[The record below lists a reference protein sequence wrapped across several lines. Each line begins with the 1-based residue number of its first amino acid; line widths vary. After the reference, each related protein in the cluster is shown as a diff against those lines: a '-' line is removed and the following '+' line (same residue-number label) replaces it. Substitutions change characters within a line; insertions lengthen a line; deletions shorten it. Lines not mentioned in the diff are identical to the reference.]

1 MKLIRQRG
9 YVLMLV
15 LVVVLVVAGLSAVAI
30 RQSLTDVRFAFATG
44 KVNEL
49 FVMADMPLTLLTQQS
64 AINTITANDGVLNAL
79 IRHHQDIGTHHDMS
93 AGGENQT
100 VAFACYD
107 QALGVA
113 NFARSRFVIE
123 GRASCDEGQVW
134 LWLVLLQAGEQ
145 EDFSSFATGV
155 PLDEATGDVQESGV
169 MRLVN
174 YRVRA
179 YALAVD
185 GRHTPCANY
194 PMQAKTCLDD
204 NAVIHQM
211 LVREFDYAY

>member
-1 MKLIRQRG
+1 MKLVRQRG

-49 FVMADMPLTLLTQQS
+49 FVMADMPLALLTQQS
-64 AINTITANDGVLNAL
+64 AINVIAANDGILNAL
-79 IRHHQDIGTHHDMS
+79 IKHHQDTHVHHD
-93 AGGENQT
+93 AVDEERQT
-100 VAFACYD
+100 VAFVCYD

-145 EDFSSFATGV
+145 GDFSSFATGV
-155 PLDEATGDVQESGV
+155 PLDEAMGGVQAGGV

-174 YRVRA
+174 YRVQA
-179 YALAVD
+179 YALAFD
-185 GRHTPCANY
+185 GRHTPCANH
-194 PMQAKTCLDD
+194 PMRAKTCLDD

-211 LVREFDYAY
+211 LVQEFEYAY